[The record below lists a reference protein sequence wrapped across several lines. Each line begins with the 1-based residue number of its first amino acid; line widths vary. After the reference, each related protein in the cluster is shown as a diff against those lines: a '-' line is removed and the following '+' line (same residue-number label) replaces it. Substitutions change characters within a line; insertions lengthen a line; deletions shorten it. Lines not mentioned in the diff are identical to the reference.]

1 MLTNCLAACA
11 RLTITVSEI
20 QQDIGRK
27 SSIFSY
33 PLAFDAARR
42 RPQQSGFTPG
52 RSTIDAI
59 LARLL
64 SELHQEFYQPLNVA
78 YIDIKAAFDSMHCG
92 RHSDRLVPLYSL
104 YGAEVAILC

>member
-59 LARLL
+59 LALRLL

-78 YIDIKAAFDSMHCG
+78 YIDIKAAFDSV
-92 RHSDRLVPLYSL
+92 DR
-104 YGAEVAILC
+104 AAI